1 MTEQGDMERFETRLA
16 VHIRAYTDL
25 ATERRIDSLAISRT
39 AISSPRPGGQWQR
52 RLGAGLVGRRIAGVR
67 WAVALVAV
75 VLIGVVG
82 VAVLQRTSN
91 FGFGPGPTPV
101 ISPTSSPAASAGGP
115 VPTDLRHS
123 WERPYAVTPD
133 LDQWRTGFLRMAT
146 DLMDFG
152 PEPGAGASK
161 SAIAA
166 SGADALVATASAETR
181 GCAIGDTG
189 RYRWSLEGKGTV
201 LTLTAISP
209 DACAAREEALAGLW
223 VRSDLPT
230 PPAPPD
236 GVPMEPGTYVTSA
249 LDLFGAPE
257 VSGQLSYTVPDR
269 WKVKEDRAGT
279 FLLHHLP
286 DDSASPPS
294 TDSFIHVF
302 TQPRIVADYA
312 EGATCGD
319 HREVPG
325 VGRRVDDIVAAI
337 IARPGLV
344 STPPSAVTIGGYH
357 GQMVDLQLAPSW
369 TGGCQ
374 APDGPIVAM
383 PILDG
388 TEFEM
393 GAGAGLGLNGSF
405 RLILLDLTGGR
416 TMAVAVFDAGP
427 SQPSQLDEQVAGAM
441 PVIESFEFHPPTP

>member
-1 MTEQGDMERFETRLA
+1 MTEQTDMERFETRLA
-16 VHIRAYTDL
+16 DRVRAYTDL
-25 ATERRIDSLAISRT
+25 ATGRRIDPLAISRT

-82 VAVLQRTSN
+82 VTILQRTSN
-91 FGFGPGPTPV
+91 FGIGPGPTPA
-101 ISPTSSPAASAGGP
+101 ISPTSSPAASASGP
-115 VPTDLRHS
+115 IPKDLRHS

-133 LDQWRTGFLRMAT
+133 LDQWRTGFLSLAT
-146 DLMDFG
+146 DLVDFG

-161 SAIAA
+161 SAITA
-166 SGADALVATASAETR
+166 SGSDALVATATAETH

-189 RYRWSLEGKGTV
+189 TYRWSLEGKGTV

-209 DACAAREEALAGLW
+209 DACAAREKALAGQW
-223 VRSDLPT
+223 VRADLPL
-230 PPAPPD
+230 PPD
-236 GVPMEPGTYVTSA
+236 GVPMGPGTYVTSA
-249 LDLFGAPE
+249 LDLFGAPG

-286 DDSASPPS
+286 DGSAGQPS
-294 TDSFIHVF
+294 TDSFIYVF
-302 TQPRIVADYA
+302 TQPRMVADYA
-312 EGATCGD
+312 EGATCGE
-319 HREVPG
+319 HRDAPG

-337 IARPGLV
+337 VARPGVV
-344 STPPSAVTIGGYH
+344 STPPLAMTIGGYD
-357 GQMVDLQLAPSW
+357 GQLLDLELAPSW
-369 TGGCQ
+369 KGGCQ
-374 APDGPIVAM
+374 APDGLKVAM

-388 TEFEM
+388 TAFEM
-393 GAGAGLGLNGSF
+393 GAGAGLGPDGSF

-427 SQPSQLDEQVAGAM
+427 SQLSQLDEQVAGAM
-441 PVIESFEFHPPTP
+441 PIIESFEFHPPTP